1 MVNKDGPSEAEQNEF
16 IQSAPTQLKI
26 ETPFLHKFQ
35 HSGEI
40 DNYELLKPEKR
51 KSGHAAFGE
60 YKFNNNEDFDEKKV
74 EPFIT
79 PTKRSTADSSL
90 QGDFGKVAMI
100 T

>member
-16 IQSAPTQLKI
+16 IQYAPTQLKI
-26 ETPFLHKFQ
+26 ETPLFQ

-60 YKFNNNEDFDEKKV
+60 YKFNNNEDFVEKKV